1 MKSILYQIYFHPLN
15 EGRRFKAIVRFV
27 WWQIVTRTFKHPV
40 LLPFTDKTQYLCWN
54 GLTGLTGNYYYGLME
69 MEEMAFVLH
78 YLDKDDTFYDIGA
91 NVGAYTILT
100 GLHVGCQTISFE
112 PHPKTFSYLE
122 RNISLGVRTENITL
136 FNIGLGSKAGRIKFT
151 SDQDTV
157 NHVAL
162 NDAVNV
168 IDVQISVLDE
178 LTLPPPTVIK
188 IDVEG
193 FEWEVL
199 NGGKLTLEND
209 KLQAI
214 IIELNGSGLRY
225 GFKDEDIDILLKGYG
240 FKPYTYDP
248 FNKELIS
255 LDNYTSHNTIYIRNS
270 PEVSIKLKKTNSV
283 RLSNGR
289 SI

>member
-1 MKSILYQIYFHPLN
+1 MISIIKNIYFHPLN
-15 EGRRFKAIVRFV
+15 KDRRFKAVARFI
-27 WWQIVTRTFKHPV
+27 WWQIVSRTFKHPV
-40 LLPFTDKTQYLCWN
+40 LLPFTDKTKYLCWN
-54 GLTGLTGNYYYGLME
+54 GLTGLTGNYYHGLME

-100 GLHVGCQTISFE
+100 GLHIGCQTVSFE

-122 RNISLGVRTENITL
+122 RNISLGVKTDNITL
-136 FNIGLGSKAGRIKFT
+136 FNIGLGSKAGRILFT
-151 SDQDTV
+151 SDKDTV

-199 NGGKLTLEND
+199 NGGKLTLENG

-214 IIELNGSGLRY
+214 IIELNGSGRRY

-248 FNKELIS
+248 FNRELIS

-270 PEVSIKLKKTNSV
+270 PEVSGKLKKGNSV
-283 RLSNGR
+283 RLSNGAV
-289 SI
+289 I

>member
-1 MKSILYQIYFHPLN
+1 MISILKNIYFHPLN
-15 EGRRFKAIVRFV
+15 EGRRFKAIFKFF
-27 WWQIVTRTFKHPV
+27 WWQIVSRTFKHPV
-40 LLPFTDKTQYLCWN
+40 LLPFTDKTDYLCWN

-100 GLHVGCQTISFE
+100 GLHVGCQTIAFE

-122 RNISLGVRTENITL
+122 RNISLGVRTENISL

-162 NDAVNV
+162 HHAVNV

-178 LTLPPPTVIK
+178 LTLPPPSVIK

-199 NGGKLTLEND
+199 NGGKVTLGND

-214 IIELNGSGLRY
+214 IIELNGSGRRY
-225 GFKDEDIDILLKGYG
+225 GFQDDDIDILLKAYG
-240 FKPYTYDP
+240 FKPYTYHP
-248 FNKELIS
+248 FSRELIS
-255 LDNYTSHNTIYIRNS
+255 LDNYTNHNTIYLRNYL
-270 PEVSIKLKKTNSV
+270 EVSEKLKKGNSV
-283 RLSNGR
+283 RLSNGK
-289 SI
+289 II

>member
-1 MKSILYQIYFHPLN
+1 MISILRQIYFHPLN

-69 MEEMAFVLH
+69 MEEMAFLLH
-78 YLDKDDTFYDIGA
+78 YLEKDDTFYDIGA

-122 RNISLGVRTENITL
+122 RNIYLGVRTENITL
-136 FNIGLGSKAGRIKFT
+136 LNIGLGSKAGRIKFT
-151 SDQDTV
+151 SDQDTD

-162 NDAVNV
+162 NDDVNV

-178 LTLPPPTVIK
+178 LTLPSPTVIK

-199 NGGKLTLEND
+199 NGGKLTLENH

-214 IIELNGSGLRY
+214 IIEINGSGKRY
-225 GFKDEDIDILLKGYG
+225 GFKDEDIDVLLKGYG

-248 FNKELIS
+248 FNRELIS
-255 LDNYTSHNTIYIRNS
+255 LDNYTRHNTIYIRNS
-270 PEVSIKLKKTNSV
+270 PEVSGKLKKGNSV